1 MHADGIPHLRLPLL
15 PPFPR
20 PSLPTHCSYLTSDVS
35 EQGLLAVPCIV
46 GQLAQI
52 FMGAA
57 FAPWLARMV
66 ARKDAAAAAAAAA
79 GAAAAAEDGGAGLQQ
94 GGGASSSSSSS
105 IDTGKGSEGACALKG
120 GSASEIEIKLSAAAA
135 AAGGGKG
142 AVAPTADDGAH
153 PELQQVQV
161 EVTPGKDS

>member
-1 MHADGIPHLRLPLL
+1 
-15 PPFPR
+15 
-20 PSLPTHCSYLTSDVS
+20 
-35 EQGLLAVPCIV
+35 VPCIV

-94 GGGASSSSSSS
+94 GGGASSSSSS